1 MTAARAASNRS
12 LAQPQHPE
20 RNRAVQVTIINQ
32 PFWTVVP
39 TWCTGVSIVNVS
51 IMAPTWSPN
60 TDGIVRFLSQ
70 LKPIRKLWLISWL
83 ARVVVLTAV
92 WSR

>member
-1 MTAARAASNRS
+1 MPHPQTSP
-12 LAQPQHPE
+12 LPHPQHPE

-60 TDGIVRFLSQ
+60 TDGIVRFRPSHLR
-70 LKPIRKLWLISWL
+70 LAKLPVAAIL
-83 ARVVVLTAV
+83 
-92 WSR
+92 